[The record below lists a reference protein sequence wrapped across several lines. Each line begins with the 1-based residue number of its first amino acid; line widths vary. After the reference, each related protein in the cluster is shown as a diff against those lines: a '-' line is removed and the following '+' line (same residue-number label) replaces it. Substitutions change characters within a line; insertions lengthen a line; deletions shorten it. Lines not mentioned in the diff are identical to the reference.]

1 MIDEAA
7 REEIARQFAAA
18 PFHVFLGL
26 QFAVD
31 DGHVRVTMPF
41 REELVSNPAVP
52 YLHGGVIG
60 ALLDIAG
67 DYAVAIELGRGVPT
81 IDMRVDYLRVAGRE
95 SLIGTATIVKLGRSV
110 AVADAE
116 VRNEQGELVAVGRM
130 LYSTRE
136 PAARATP

>member
-1 MIDEAA
+1 MIDEEA
-7 REEIARQFAAA
+7 RLRLEQHFAAA
-18 PFHVFLGL
+18 PFHAFLGL

-95 SLIGTATIVKLGRSV
+95 SLVGTATIVKLGRSV
-110 AVADAE
+110 AVVDAE
-116 VRNEQGELVAVGRM
+116 IRNEQGELVAVGRM

-136 PAARATP
+136 PAARPT

>member
-7 REEIARQFAAA
+7 REEVARHFSSA
-18 PFHVFLGL
+18 PFHAFLGL
-26 QFAVD
+26 RFAVAGD
-31 DGHVRVTMPF
+31 RVQVTMPF

-60 ALLDIAG
+60 SLLDIAG
-67 DYAVAIELGRGVPT
+67 DYAVALELGRGVPT

-95 SLIGTATIVKLGRSV
+95 SLIATATIVKLGRSV

-116 VRNEQGELVAVGRM
+116 IRSEQGELVAVGRM

-136 PAARATP
+136 PAARAT